1 LGEPNF
7 LGILVAAS
15 HNTIFQVGL
24 AMLEDLINQQWQAL
38 ARLIR
43 ESRRLGQS
51 KLKALIARK
60 MRRRQKPS
68 LADAIGKRRKANAL
82 EEYRRRFSPAARNA
96 LPAPALLPAI
106 AQGFRE
112 PPLPPLERPQVLREP
127 PRPRPPLEAQK
138 PRPPLEAPKPRPQ
151 LELLKL
157 QQRLEA
163 PEPQAAAEAPWVAAE
178 ASQVTAAPPRE
189 APAETPWGS
198 AKGPRAPVEASWVPI
213 EAPWVQAEAPR
224 TPIEAS
230 RGPVEAPWV
239 QAEAPRTPID
249 ASRGPVEAPWVQAEA
264 PRTPIDASRGP
275 VEAPWVQAEAPRT
288 PIDASRGPVEAPWV
302 QAEAPRTP
310 IEASR
315 GPVEAPWVPV
325 EAPWV
330 QAEDPKRQPQPEPLR
345 PQPPFEAPKPQPPL
359 EASKQRTQRTPIEP
373 SRLPD
378 RIQKAERQRRRIKA
392 ANQNKRQEPAR
403 PRGLSHRFN
412 EALNSLPP
420 SLAHDLSVLRQHKNE
435 LIAAVAVCVIA
446 FGGAYFYRSMTPDR
460 KKPIQITHA
469 APPPRSEPERTQ
481 EEKPKA
487 PAAANK
493 KLYYDR
499 LAPSEAAEAA
509 SEAPATAAI
518 ATASLAEPPREAA
531 PAAPEKTAEPA
542 QAKVEAT
549 QPANTAPAAS
559 PKAATLAAPEK
570 TAEPAQAKAGTS
582 HPANA
587 PVAPVAS
594 TLEGQIADRPTWVR
608 AEKYLPDGTR
618 MDSLRPAAAPAAAR
632 LGDGEARKPVLAAAA
647 PLQPPVADQ
656 APKRTES
663 AAAAPTLTQA
673 PAEAAPA
680 PGGYYAQVKSDQ
692 SQKAAEAEL
701 AVVVEKYKAVLGELP
716 LTTRSADL
724 KDKGTWYRVLIGP
737 VKSHDDADNL
747 CKRLKSAG
755 LQNCIVQKLD

>member
-43 ESRRLGQS
+43 ESKRLGQS

-60 MRRRQKPS
+60 MRRQKPS

-96 LPAPALLPAI
+96 LPAPASLPAT

-112 PPLPPLERPQVLREP
+112 PPQPPFERPQVLREP
-127 PRPRPPLEAQK
+127 PRPRPPLEAPK
-138 PRPPLEAPKPRPQ
+138 PRPQIEAQKPRPQ
-151 LELLKL
+151 LELLKP
-157 QQRLEA
+157 QQPLEA
-163 PEPQAAAEAPWVAAE
+163 PEPQAAAESPWVAAE
-178 ASQVTAAPPRE
+178 ASQVTAAPPQE
-189 APAETPWGS
+189 APAEAPWGA

-213 EAPWVQAEAPR
+213 EAPWLQAEAPR
-224 TPIEAS
+224 A
-230 RGPVEAPWV
+230 
-239 QAEAPRTPID
+239 
-249 ASRGPVEAPWVQAEA
+249 
-264 PRTPIDASRGP
+264 
-275 VEAPWVQAEAPRT
+275 
-288 PIDASRGPVEAPWV
+288 
-302 QAEAPRTP
+302 P

-330 QAEDPKRQPQPEPLR
+330 PAEAPWVQAEAPKRQPQPEPLR

-359 EASKQRTQRTPIEP
+359 EAPKQRGPIEP

-378 RIQKAERQRRRIKA
+378 RVQKAERQRRRIKA

-403 PRGLSHRFN
+403 PSGLSHRFN

-435 LIAAVAVCVIA
+435 VIAAVAVCVIA

-469 APPPRSEPERTQ
+469 APPPRSEPEKTL

-499 LAPSEAAEAA
+499 LPPSETAEAA
-509 SEAPATAAI
+509 SEAPASPATAAI
-518 ATASLAEPPREAA
+518 ATASLAEPPKETA
-531 PAAPEKTAEPA
+531 PAASEKTAEPA

-549 QPANTAPAAS
+549 QQPANTVPAPPAEP
-559 PKAATLAAPEK
+559 PKAAALAAPER
-570 TAEPAQAKAGTS
+570 TAEPAQAKAETNL
-582 HPANA
+582 PANA
-587 PVAPVAS
+587 RAAPAAA

-632 LGDGEARKPVLAAAA
+632 LGEGEARKPVLAAAA
-647 PLQPPVADQ
+647 PQPFAADQ
-656 APKRTES
+656 APRRTEI
-663 AAAAPTLTQA
+663 AAAAPTITQA
-673 PAEAAPA
+673 PAEPASPA

-692 SQKAAEAEL
+692 SRKAAEAEL

-716 LTTRSADL
+716 LMTRSADL
-724 KDKGTWYRVLIGP
+724 KDKGTWFRVLIGP

-747 CKRLKSAG
+747 CKRLKGAG